1 VKVIFVGGARPN
13 FIKIAPIL
21 EEVRKIPLIKPILV
35 HTGQHYDR
43 ELSDVFFEELGIPAP
58 DRYLGVGSGLHAR
71 QTARVMVEFEK
82 VLLSERP
89 WLVTVV
95 GDVNSTL
102 ACSITS
108 AKLHFPVAHVEAGLR
123 SFDRSMPEE
132 INRIVT
138 DCLSTILFTTCEDAN
153 LNLRREGV
161 KPDRIFFVGNVMID
175 SLEKHKEIAKRSSVL
190 GRLSLKE
197 KDYGVL
203 TLHRP
208 SNVDDTETLCRILS
222 AIERIQRRMPVVF
235 PVHPRTRKN
244 LMSGAVRS
252 KVESL
257 KSLILLEPLGYID
270 FLRLLLSSRLILTDS
285 GGIQEESTVLG
296 VPCLTLRENT
306 ERPVTVTS
314 GTNTIV
320 GTDPEKI
327 VHEAEETIAGRGK
340 EGRVPPLWDGKAS
353 SRIAS
358 VIEDW
363 LKKVAQRSKVST

>member
-1 VKVIFVGGARPN
+1 MKAIFVGGARPN

-21 EEVRKIPLIKPILV
+21 EAVKKFPSIEPILV

-43 ELSDVFFEELGIPAP
+43 ELSEVFFEELGIPAP
-58 DRYLGVGSGLHAR
+58 DKYLGVGSGSHAK
-71 QTARVMVEFEK
+71 QTARVMIEFEE
-82 VLLSERP
+82 VLLSEKPR
-89 WLVTVV
+89 LVTVV

-102 ACSITS
+102 ACSVTS
-108 AKLHFPVAHVEAGLR
+108 SKLHVPVAHVESGLR

-132 INRIVT
+132 INRLVT
-138 DCLSTILFTTCEDAN
+138 DSLSAILFTTCEDAN
-153 LNLRREGV
+153 LNLKREGV
-161 KPDRIFFVGNVMID
+161 KPERICFVGNVMID
-175 SLEKHKEIAKRSSVL
+175 SLERHRKIAERSRIL
-190 GRLSLKE
+190 DRLSLRE
-197 KDYGVL
+197 KNYGVL

-208 SNVDDTETLCRILS
+208 SNVDDPEVLSRILS
-222 AIERIQRRMPVVF
+222 AIERIQRRIPIVF
-235 PVHPRTRKN
+235 PVHPRTRRN
-244 LMSGAVRS
+244 LMTTVVRD
-252 KVESL
+252 KVEAS

-270 FLRLLLSSRLILTDS
+270 FLRLLISSRLILTDS
-285 GGIQEESTVLG
+285 GGVQEESTVLG

-340 EGRVPPLWDGKAS
+340 EGRVPPLWDGRAS

-358 VIEDW
+358 VIDDW
-363 LKKVAQRSKVST
+363 LKKTAQSTC

>member
-1 VKVIFVGGARPN
+1 MKVIFVGGARPN
-13 FIKIAPIL
+13 FMKIAPIL
-21 EEVRKIPLIKPILV
+21 EEVKKSPLIEPILV

-58 DRYLGVGSGLHAR
+58 DRCLGVGSGSHAK
-71 QTARVMVEFEK
+71 QTARVMIEFEE

-89 WLVTVV
+89 RLVAVV

-108 AKLHFPVAHVEAGLR
+108 AKLHVPVAHVEAGLR

-138 DCLSTILFTTCEDAN
+138 DSLSTILFTTCEDAN
-153 LNLRREGV
+153 INLKREGV
-161 KPDRIFFVGNVMID
+161 KPDRIHFVGNVMID
-175 SLEKHKEIAKRSSVL
+175 CLERHKEIAWKSRVL
-190 GRLSLKE
+190 EKLSLKE
-197 KDYGVL
+197 KDYAVL

-208 SNVDDTETLCRILS
+208 SNVDDAETLSGILS
-222 AIERIQRRMPVVF
+222 AVEKIQRRLPVVF

-244 LMSGAVRS
+244 LTSGSAR
-252 KVESL
+252 KTIESS

-320 GTDPEKI
+320 GTDPDRI
-327 VHEAEETIAGRGK
+327 IHEAFETIDGRGK
-340 EGRVPPLWDGKAS
+340 EGRVPPLWDGNAS

-363 LKKVAQRSKVST
+363 LKKNT

>member
-1 VKVIFVGGARPN
+1 VKVVFVGGARPN

-21 EEVRKIPLIKPILV
+21 EEIKKIGLIEPILV

-43 ELSDVFFEELGIPAP
+43 ELSDVFFQELEIPAP
-58 DRYLGVGSGLHAR
+58 DRYLGVGSGSHAR
-71 QTARVMVEFEK
+71 QTARVMIEFEE
-82 VLLSERP
+82 VLLSEKP
-89 WLVTVV
+89 HLVTVV

-102 ACSITS
+102 ACSVTS
-108 AKLHFPVAHVEAGLR
+108 AKLHVPVAHVEAGLR

-138 DCLSTILFTTCEDAN
+138 DSLSTMLFTTCEDAN

-161 KPDRIFFVGNVMID
+161 TSDRIYFVGNVMID
-175 SLEKHKEIAKRSSVL
+175 SLERHKEIAKRSRVL
-190 GRLSLKE
+190 ERLSLKE
-197 KDYGVL
+197 KNYGVL

-208 SNVDDTETLCRILS
+208 SNVDDVETLLRIMS
-222 AIERIQRRMPVVF
+222 AIEKIQRHMPVVF

-244 LMSGAVRS
+244 LMSGGVRS
-252 KVESL
+252 KVESS
-257 KSLILLEPLGYID
+257 KSLIVLEPLGYID
-270 FLRLLLSSRLILTDS
+270 FLRLLISSRLILTDS

-306 ERPVTVTS
+306 ERPVTVS
-314 GTNTIV
+314 FGTNTIV

-340 EGRVPPLWDGKAS
+340 EGRVPPLWDGRAS

-358 VIEDW
+358 VIEGW
-363 LKKVAQRSKVST
+363 LRKTAQ